1 MLNNKHLSHVG
12 WVIKNLEKKG
22 LVTTVKHWSDQRS
35 RDVMLTKK
43 GIRTYERIS
52 STHNKVMGALFS
64 QIPKEQREQT
74 TRLLIHI
81 HFFLNRMAKKPI
93 ANFIDSDY
101 IQ

>member
-1 MLNNKHLSHVG
+1 MG

-81 HFFLNRMAKKPI
+81 HNRMAKKPI
-93 ANFIDSDY
+93 ANFIDADY

>member
-1 MLNNKHLSHVG
+1 
-12 WVIKNLEKKG
+12 
-22 LVTTVKHWSDQRS
+22 
-35 RDVMLTKK
+35 MLTKK

-81 HFFLNRMAKKPI
+81 HNRMAKKPI
-93 ANFIDSDY
+93 ANFY
-101 IQ
+101 

>member
-1 MLNNKHLSHVG
+1 MLKLENSIRGLSF
-12 WVIKNLEKKG
+12 
-22 LVTTVKHWSDQRS
+22 S
-35 RDVMLTKK
+35 RVAFDLT
-43 GIRTYERIS
+43 IQ
-52 STHNKVMGALFS
+52 A

-81 HFFLNRMAKKPI
+81 HNRMAKKPI